1 MKSDIEIAQESPITP
16 ITEIAKKIGLNASD
30 IELYGEHKAKIKLE
44 VLDRLKDKK
53 IGKFIFV
60 TAINPTPLGE
70 GKTVVNIGLSQALAK
85 IGKNVISTL
94 RQPSMG
100 PVFGVKGGA
109 TGGGYSQVQP
119 MEDINM
125 HFTGDFHAITTAHN
139 LLAAI
144 IDNHLHK
151 GNPLNLDINNIY
163 WRRVM
168 DMNDRALR
176 DIIVGLGGSN
186 NGIPRE
192 TGFDITAASEIM
204 AILSLA
210 EDLKDLRKRLETI
223 LVGTS
228 RDKKGVYAR
237 QLNVVGALMVLLKD
251 AIKPNLVQTLEG
263 VPVIM
268 HAGPFANIATGNN
281 SVIADKIALRLADYV
296 VTECGFGADC
306 GAEKLINI
314 KCRQSGLRPSAAVVV
329 ATVKALKM
337 HGGGFEAVP
346 GKKIDKALLEK
357 ENVEAVIKGCE
368 NLTKHIENIR
378 SFGVPVVV
386 AINRF
391 TSDTENEIQAIRDI
405 AVKTGARAVIPIDVW
420 GKGGLGGTAL
430 AEEVVKACDEK
441 SEVKFTY
448 DVQDTIE
455 NKMATVV
462 KTIYGGAGISLSSK
476 AKSKIRMLKEEGLDK
491 LPICI
496 AKTHL
501 SLSHDPTLKGRPKD
515 FTVPIDDIKA
525 SAGAGFIYAIAGQMM
540 TMPGLPSVP
549 SSEAIDMDDN
559 GVIRGI
565 F

>member
-1 MKSDIEIAQESPITP
+1 
-16 ITEIAKKIGLNASD
+16 
-30 IELYGEHKAKIKLE
+30 
-44 VLDRLKDKK
+44 
-53 IGKFIFV
+53 
-60 TAINPTPLGE
+60 
-70 GKTVVNIGLSQALAK
+70 
-85 IGKNVISTL
+85 
-94 RQPSMG
+94 
-100 PVFGVKGGA
+100 
-109 TGGGYSQVQP
+109 
-119 MEDINM
+119 
-125 HFTGDFHAITTAHN
+125 
-139 LLAAI
+139 
-144 IDNHLHK
+144 
-151 GNPLNLDINNIY
+151 
-163 WRRVM
+163 
-168 DMNDRALR
+168 
-176 DIIVGLGGSN
+176 
-186 NGIPRE
+186 
-192 TGFDITAASEIM
+192 
-204 AILSLA
+204 
-210 EDLKDLRKRLETI
+210 
-223 LVGTS
+223 
-228 RDKKGVYAR
+228 
-237 QLNVVGALMVLLKD
+237 
-251 AIKPNLVQTLEG
+251 
-263 VPVIM
+263 
-268 HAGPFANIATGNN
+268 
-281 SVIADKIALRLADYV
+281 V

-448 DVQDTIE
+448 DVQGTIE

-476 AKSKIRMLKEEGLDK
+476 AKSKIKMLKEEGLDK